1 MCFAS
6 KMIQFTIANM
16 KMIIY
21 RTVNG
26 HQFSSVLPL
35 IILLIIYYFV
45 VCFTILHKRLSM
57 VKAMKIGDHL
67 QWCKWSFSYL
77 LWWIG
82 SFCLQNT
89 WNEIFQNITSFFI
102 LHKRLYFT
110 TVNTKSVVLTTV
122 NTYCFSKVLPLIIV
136 YLQIVH
142 FLSVLRL

>member
-16 KMIIY
+16 KIIIY
-21 RTVNG
+21 TTVNG

-57 VKAMKIGDHL
+57 VKGMKIGDHL

-89 WNEIFQNITSFFI
+89 WNEIFQNITSFFSRFPMCNIVQKNVDTIVNFVSNMEI
-102 LHKRLYFT
+102 LMPK
-110 TVNTKSVVLTTV
+110 N
-122 NTYCFSKVLPLIIV
+122 
-136 YLQIVH
+136 VH
-142 FLSVLRL
+142 FHIFFYVSSWITHM

>member
-6 KMIQFTIANM
+6 KIIQFTIANM

-21 RTVNG
+21 TTVNG

-35 IILLIIYYFV
+35 IILLIIYYFL

-57 VKAMKIGDHL
+57 VKGMKIGDHL
-67 QWCKWSFSYL
+67 QWCKWSFSCL

-89 WNEIFQNITSFFI
+89 WNEIFQNITSFFWRFPMCKI
-102 LHKRLYFT
+102 VQKKCWYDSEFRVRYGDFDAQKCTFSLFFW
-110 TVNTKSVVLTTV
+110 
-122 NTYCFSKVLPLIIV
+122 CF
-136 YLQIVH
+136 
-142 FLSVLRL
+142 